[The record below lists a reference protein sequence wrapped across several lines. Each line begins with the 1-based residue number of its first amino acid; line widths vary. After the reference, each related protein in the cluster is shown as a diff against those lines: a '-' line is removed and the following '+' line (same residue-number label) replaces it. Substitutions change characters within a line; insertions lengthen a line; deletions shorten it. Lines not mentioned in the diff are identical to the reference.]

1 MTSHLQQTSL
11 INNEKNCGS
20 HKNYW
25 NKWRIP
31 ISYQLVLSFLCTKVR
46 RFWNEQ
52 VHYSSCPPSH
62 QIWATPKLI
71 SWIPM
76 RSLNLWVCNI
86 IIYLILMSKD
96 KDIINGMRHSIFSDI
111 FSIKELAEI
120 ILIPS
125 QMRTT
130 ETYTMHIL
138 FTNFHNFIQKFLI
151 LAVHSRI
158 VSFPK
163 IAY

>member
-1 MTSHLQQTSL
+1 
-11 INNEKNCGS
+11 
-20 HKNYW
+20 
-25 NKWRIP
+25 
-31 ISYQLVLSFLCTKVR
+31 
-46 RFWNEQ
+46 
-52 VHYSSCPPSH
+52 
-62 QIWATPKLI
+62 
-71 SWIPM
+71 
-76 RSLNLWVCNI
+76 
-86 IIYLILMSKD
+86 MSKD